1 MAKPDGREHENDLDY
16 EWPGVGRL
24 KIMFRGPRTALLRF
38 DPDMGEKGRTEAAQR
53 AGEGDHTHQPS
64 KTDKP
69 VPTSG
74 HAI

>member
-38 DPDMGEKGRTEAAQR
+38 
-53 AGEGDHTHQPS
+53 
-64 KTDKP
+64 
-69 VPTSG
+69 
-74 HAI
+74 

>member
-24 KIMFRGPRTALLRF
+24 KILFRDPRTALLRF
-38 DPDMGEKGRTEAAQR
+38 DPDMGEKAAQR
-53 AGEGDHTHQPS
+53 PHKGREKATIHQPS
-64 KTDKP
+64 KTNKP

>member
-24 KIMFRGPRTALLRF
+24 KILFRGPRTALLRF

-53 AGEGDHTHQPS
+53 AGEGDHTQPP

-69 VPTSG
+69 VPAAG

>member
-24 KIMFRGPRTALLRF
+24 KILFRGPRTALLRF

-53 AGEGDHTHQPS
+53 REKATIHQPS
-64 KTDKP
+64 KADKP
-69 VPTSG
+69 VPAGG

>member
-24 KIMFRGPRTALLRF
+24 EILFRGPRTALLRF
-38 DPDMGEKGRTEAAQR
+38 DPDMGEKGCTEAAQR
-53 AGEGDHTHQPS
+53 AGEGDHHQPS

-69 VPTSG
+69 APTSG